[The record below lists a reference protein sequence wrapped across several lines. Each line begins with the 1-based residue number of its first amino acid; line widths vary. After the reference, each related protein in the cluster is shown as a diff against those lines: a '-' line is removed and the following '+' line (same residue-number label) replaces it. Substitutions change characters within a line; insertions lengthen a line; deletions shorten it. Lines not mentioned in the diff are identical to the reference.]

1 MEKYIST
8 GYPQGVIAVPKKAY
22 SEKWKF
28 ARMEEEIKEAEIDL
42 RDMLIKSA
50 KHQAE
55 ADRAERKSRALKHK
69 IERLYKKMESEAE
82 VNPFD

>member
-1 MEKYIST
+1 MT
-8 GYPQGVIAVPKKAY
+8 
-22 SEKWKF
+22 
-28 ARMEEEIKEAEIDL
+28 EEIKETEIAL

-55 ADRAERKSRALKHK
+55 ADRAARKSRALKRK
-69 IERLYKKMESEAE
+69 IEKLYKNIETEAE

>member
-1 MEKYIST
+1 MEKDIST
-8 GYPQGVIAVPKKAY
+8 GYQHGGIAVRKTEY

-28 ARMEEEIKEAEIDL
+28 ARMSEEIKEAEIDL

-55 ADRAERKSRALKHK
+55 ADRAARKSRALKHK
-69 IERLYKKMESEAE
+69 IERLYKKIELEAE

>member
-1 MEKYIST
+1 MEKDIST
-8 GYPQGVIAVPKKAY
+8 SYPQGVIAVRKTTY

-28 ARMEEEIKEAEIDL
+28 ARMSEEIQETEIDL

-55 ADRAERKSRALKHK
+55 ADRAARKSRALKHK
-69 IERLYKKMESEAE
+69 IERLYKKIESEAE

>member
-1 MEKYIST
+1 MT
-8 GYPQGVIAVPKKAY
+8 
-22 SEKWKF
+22 
-28 ARMEEEIKEAEIDL
+28 EEIKETEIAL

-55 ADRAERKSRALKHK
+55 ADRAARKSRALKHK
-69 IERLYKKMESEAE
+69 IEKLYKNIETEAE